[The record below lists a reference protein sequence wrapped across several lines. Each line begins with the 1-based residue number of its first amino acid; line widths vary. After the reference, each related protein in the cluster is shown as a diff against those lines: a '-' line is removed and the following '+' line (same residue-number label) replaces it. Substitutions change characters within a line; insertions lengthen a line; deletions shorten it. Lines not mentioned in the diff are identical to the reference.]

1 MKKLLI
7 ALLALVPMA
16 MIAQDYHQYYNQ
28 LTPYPTPAQLVSK
41 QVRAETAV
49 LYRHIQEE
57 IEAEAMRAA
66 QKVGDANRQQ
76 LAGAQQMAQRQ
87 ANATPK
93 QKQAQQAMAGD
104 MMQIIQSLGIPM
116 EKLAEM
122 SDEEIEALIM
132 PKVAQNT
139 GLSPEVMEK
148 LSKMSDRE
156 VEAYMRSHPEL
167 MSSFQNSRFGQQ
179 AMAMQGMPHAEEDE
193 ADMERA
199 SRIMELNLQVIEEKN
214 NGSVV
219 LDKRVNWQDGEA
231 FSNKFLAPYEARIA
245 EIYDECWSRVERENP
260 VTNYDYSARPTPA
273 YVQSYYDRMNA
284 IVDEANQALAAEWCK
299 TMQDDLQY
307 YQNKIEKLLP
317 ICDEQHRLY
326 KQISDPAARLKADS
340 HMADG
345 ALFSAIQLYIYALK
359 HRLEIGTLEHKD
371 APKTYV
377 PAGGMG

>member
-7 ALLALVPMA
+7 ALWALMPMA
-16 MIAQDYHQYYNQ
+16 MIAQDYHEYYNQ

-41 QVRAETAV
+41 QVRAEKMAQYSTLLEQVEDAG
-49 LYRHIQEE
+49 
-57 IEAEAMRAA
+57 MRAT

-76 LAGAQQMAQRQ
+76 QAKAQQMAQRQ
-87 ANATPK
+87 ANAAPT

-122 SDEEIEALIM
+122 SDEELQALIM
-132 PKVAQNT
+132 PKVSQNT

-156 VEAYMRSHPEL
+156 AEAYMRSHPEL
-167 MSSFQNSRFGQQ
+167 MNNFQNSRFGQQ
-179 AMAMQGMPHAEEDE
+179 AMAMQGMPYAEEDE

-199 SRIMELNLQVIEEKN
+199 ERIMELYLQVMDERNTWTSKI
-214 NGSVV
+214 GQ
-219 LDKRVNWQDGEA
+219 RATWQSGEA
-231 FSNKFLAPYEARIA
+231 FSEQFLAPYEERIA

-260 VTNYDYSARPTPA
+260 VTNYDYSERPVPA

-299 TMQDDLQY
+299 TMQEDVLY
-307 YQNKIEKLLP
+307 YRNEIEKLLP
-317 ICDEQHRLY
+317 ICDEQHRIY
-326 KQISDPAARLKADS
+326 KEIKDPAARAKADS
-340 HMADG
+340 HMTDG
-345 ALFSAIQLYIYALK
+345 TVYSAIHLYIYALQ
-359 HRLEIGTLEHKD
+359 HRLNIVTLEHKD
-371 APKTYV
+371 TPKTYV